1 MEFSNKIEKQVECL
15 NKIIDH
21 LIFLK
26 QKEYQLAQ
34 IEKDIILQ
42 DLREA
47 YVTIL
52 SMEVAP
58 LEEKIVQDEVLAPEP
73 IVEERQEEEIVQ
85 EEVVEEEIIEEQ
97 IIEDV
102 VEEELPVEE
111 IEEEIVEE
119 ELFVE
124 EIIEEEQEEEQIIED
139 VVEEEL
145 PVEVVEEEIV
155 EKEPFVEEIIEE
167 EQEEEVKSEIEIPAI
182 ENDLDFLMEEPKQE
196 EQTELELA
204 PEEPIKEIREP
215 DLFATLETQQTAID
229 DDWEDDNLQDTADT
243 DMEADDISHFL
254 GNESKTTVPSQ
265 PIEPSVEEE
274 EVEVVA
280 TEPPIITPD
289 LSTPPQETTVNTK
302 IEEPAQPEKPAVR
315 SLNDLLNESKED
327 KSLNTKFQNVKVND
341 LTKSI
346 SINDKFLFI
355 RELFKNRGE
364 EFSAAIQKLN
374 NCQNIDEAFNYME
387 TLKKQYFWDST
398 SSAYL
403 TFCDLI
409 RRKF

>member
-1 MEFSNKIEKQVECL
+1 MEFSNKIEKQVDCL

-21 LIFLK
+21 LNFLK
-26 QKEYQLAQ
+26 QNEYQLAQ

-52 SMEVAP
+52 SMEVVP

-73 IVEERQEEEIVQ
+73 IVEERQEEEIAQ

-97 IIEDV
+97 IIEEV
-102 VEEELPVEE
+102 VEEELPVEVVV
-111 IEEEIVEE
+111 EEIVEE
-119 ELFVE
+119 EPFEE
-124 EIIEEEQEEEQIIED
+124 EIIEEEQEEEVEEEQIIEE
-139 VVEEEL
+139 VVEEKL
-145 PVEVVEEEIV
+145 PVEVAEEEIV
-155 EKEPFVEEIIEE
+155 EEEPFEEEIIKE

-182 ENDLDFLMEEPKQE
+182 ENDLNFLMEETKQE
-196 EQTELELA
+196 EQTKLEFAL
-204 PEEPIKEIREP
+204 EEPIKEIREP

-229 DDWEDDNLQDTADT
+229 DDLEDDNSQDTADT

-254 GNESKTTVPSQ
+254 GKETVKQPVVEQPVMQ
-265 PIEPSVEEE
+265 PIVEEP
-274 EVEVVA
+274 VMP
-280 TEPPIITPD
+280 EPQITIPV
-289 LSTPPQETTVNTK
+289 STTPPPTIPEIENT
-302 IEEPAQPEKPAVR
+302 AQSDTPVKR